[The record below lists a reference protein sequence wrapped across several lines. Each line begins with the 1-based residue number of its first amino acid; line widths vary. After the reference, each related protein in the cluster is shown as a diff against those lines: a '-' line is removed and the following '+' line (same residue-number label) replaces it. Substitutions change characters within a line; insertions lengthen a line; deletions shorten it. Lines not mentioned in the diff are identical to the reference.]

1 MDSDIVS
8 TLREILRKFI
18 RELYD
23 LTNHMK
29 ITQSKEDFSKE
40 DMKPFAMSQ
49 TLKALDE
56 WAKANPNDLQKICKY
71 LKDVCEIRSKVDD
84 KKIKMSDKY
93 TASVLPGGLPSKY
106 KKPNGKKDIEVWIVE
121 GDSAASSLENNRDK
135 SVQGIFPIK
144 GRYIAA

>member
-1 MDSDIVS
+1 MIYKKYVS
-8 TLREILRKFI
+8 
-18 RELYD
+18 
-23 LTNHMK
+23 
-29 ITQSKEDFSKE
+29 
-40 DMKPFAMSQ
+40 
-49 TLKALDE
+49 
-56 WAKANPNDLQKICKY
+56 
-71 LKDVCEIRSKVDD
+71 EIRSKVDD

-135 SVQGIFPIK
+135 FRQGIFPIK